1 MRRRRSTLLAVCVVG
16 GMFAGF
22 AMGGT
27 AGARPV
33 AAVTPS
39 RTITVTQA
47 DSGRSYTLHKGDHLD
62 VQLSVPSGFIWTEPA
77 SSDQSVLHRTGGSS
91 GSTATGTFVAKSKGK
106 VEVTAIGKP
115 NCSASP
121 CPALLLLFQVNVSV
135 VS

>member
-1 MRRRRSTLLAVCVVG
+1 MCRRRDVRGIRHGRDCRGTTG
-16 GMFAGF
+16 GC
-22 AMGGT
+22 
-27 AGARPV
+27 RDPV
-33 AAVTPS
+33 PHH
-39 RTITVTQA
+39 
-47 DSGRSYTLHKGDHLD
+47 HKGDHLD

-115 NCSASP
+115 KCSASP